1 MSDEQHQERLQKLA
15 ELREQGVDPYPTGFR
30 PTAQSADLHEQYADL
45 PAESS
50 TGNEVA
56 VAGRLMAKRDLGKL
70 SFGVLQ
76 DGTGRI
82 QLFADEATLGEDGLA
97 VFVDLDLGDLIGVTG
112 EVITTRKG
120 ELSVRVGELTLL
132 AKSLWPMP
140 EKWHG
145 LADIETRYRQR
156 YLDLV
161 ANEDARRVFN
171 VRVGVVRELRR
182 QFEDRGFVE
191 VETPVLQARAGGAL
205 ARPFITHHN
214 SLGIDMYL
222 RIALELYLKRMLI
235 GGVEK
240 VFEVGRI
247 FRNEGLSPQHQPEFT
262 MLESYEAYAD
272 YRDVMRLVEE
282 TVAAVAEAVLG
293 STKIEYQGRSL
304 DLAPPWDRQ
313 SFMGLISEATGKA
326 FDPAMSVSEAG
337 SLAGELG
344 VEIEGKG
351 TGKIIEKVFEKHVEP
366 NLWNP
371 TFVTDYPKEISPF
384 ARSLPGHPGLV
395 ERFEAFVAGFEIGNA
410 FTELNDPEEQLKRFE
425 AQAEAR
431 AGGDEEAHV
440 VDLDFVRAMEY
451 GMPPSGG
458 LGLGVDRLVMILADV
473 TTIRE
478 VVLFPHLR
486 PDSSPT

>member
-1 MSDEQHQERLQKLA
+1 MSDEHQDRLLKLA
-15 ELREQGVDPYPTGFR
+15 QLRQQGIDPYPTGFR
-30 PTAQSADLHEQYADL
+30 PTAKAAELHDEYAEL
-45 PAESS
+45 AAESS
-50 TGNEVA
+50 TGREVA
-56 VAGRLMAKRDLGKL
+56 VAGRLMGKRDLGKL

-82 QLFADEATLGEDGLA
+82 QLFADEATMGEEGLGA
-97 VFVDLDLGDLIGVTG
+97 FVALDLGDLVGVSG
-112 EVITTRKG
+112 EVITTKKG
-120 ELSVRVGELTLL
+120 ELSVRVQELTLL
-132 AKSLWPMP
+132 AKALWPMP

-145 LADIETRYRQR
+145 LADIEKRYRQR

-161 ANEDARRVFN
+161 ANEHARRIFQL
-171 VRVGVVRELRR
+171 RVGVIRELRR
-182 QFEDRGFVE
+182 QFESRGYVE
-191 VETPVLQARAGGAL
+191 VETPVLQAEAGGAL
-205 ARPFITHHN
+205 AQPFVTHHK

-222 RIALELYLKRMLI
+222 RIALELYLKRLLI
-235 GGVEK
+235 GGIEK

-272 YRDVMRLVEE
+272 YRDIMRLVEE
-282 TVAAVAEAVLG
+282 SVAAVAEALLG

-304 DLAPPWDRQ
+304 DLSPPWDRQ
-313 SFMGLISEATGKA
+313 SFMALISDATGKS
-326 FDPAMSVSEAG
+326 FDPAMSADEAA
-337 SLAGELG
+337 SLAAELG
-344 VEIEGKG
+344 MELAGVG

-366 NLWNP
+366 DLWGP

-384 ARSLPGHPGLV
+384 ARDLPGQPGLV

-410 FTELNDPEEQLKRFE
+410 FTELNDPEEQLRRFE

-431 AGGDEEAHV
+431 AGGDEDAHV
-440 VDLDFVRAMEY
+440 LDLDFVRAMEH

-458 LGLGVDRLVMILADV
+458 LGLGVDRLVMVLADV

-486 PDSSPT
+486 PEAD

>member
-1 MSDEQHQERLQKLA
+1 
-15 ELREQGVDPYPTGFR
+15 
-30 PTAQSADLHEQYADL
+30 
-45 PAESS
+45 
-50 TGNEVA
+50 
-56 VAGRLMAKRDLGKL
+56 
-70 SFGVLQ
+70 
-76 DGTGRI
+76 
-82 QLFADEATLGEDGLA
+82 
-97 VFVDLDLGDLIGVTG
+97 
-112 EVITTRKG
+112 
-120 ELSVRVGELTLL
+120 
-132 AKSLWPMP
+132 
-140 EKWHG
+140 
-145 LADIETRYRQR
+145 
-156 YLDLV
+156 
-161 ANEDARRVFN
+161 
-171 VRVGVVRELRR
+171 
-182 QFEDRGFVE
+182 
-191 VETPVLQARAGGAL
+191 
-205 ARPFITHHN
+205 
-214 SLGIDMYL
+214 
-222 RIALELYLKRMLI
+222 
-235 GGVEK
+235 
-240 VFEVGRI
+240 
-247 FRNEGLSPQHQPEFT
+247 

-326 FDPAMSVSEAG
+326 FDPAMSASEAG

-486 PDSSPT
+486 PDSSPA